1 MYLCGSQALKHW
13 SFSPFDN
20 DKDYDIIAS
29 EEELNIYDLSF
40 SGRDQ
45 FKHGKIEFID
55 IKLLNNEKLCKAP
68 YKSYRSVSVEN
79 FNCVVLRPTALY
91 IMKRSHLFRP
101 LKFARHI
108 LEFQKIKTLECSLY
122 KDDLAVLRERISLTK
137 KKYGDKVP
145 KLNKT
150 NKEFFDDSVTKYYV
164 HDDLHKI
171 VAYNPGHPIY
181 ESLKVNQEL
190 AMCEKDLWYKLS
202 HEDKVNCV
210 REEGY
215 VIALERF
222 IIPKI
227 ENGEKH
233 MSPEMAFDKALE
245 KICTTLTSGFFRD
258 FAIDNWQKIRSN
270 ISCYLGSFLSHK
282 DNLEKLK

>member
-13 SFSPFDN
+13 SFSPYDD

-29 EEELNIYDLSF
+29 EEELNKHDLSF

-55 IKLLNNEKLCKAP
+55 IKLLNNEKLCKSP

-79 FNCVVLRPTALY
+79 FNCVVIRPTALY

-108 LEFQKIKTLECSLY
+108 TEFQKIKNLECYLF

-150 NKEFFDDSVTKYYV
+150 NDEFFDDSVTKYYV

-171 VAYNPGHPIY
+171 VAYNPYNPIY
-181 ESLKVNQEL
+181 ERLKVNKEL

-227 ENGEKH
+227 ESGEKH
-233 MSPEMAFDKALE
+233 MSPEMAFDKSLE
-245 KICTTLTSGFFRD
+245 KICTTLCSGYFRD
-258 FAIDNWQKIRSN
+258 FAIDNWSEIRKN
-270 ISCYLGSFLSHK
+270 IASYLGMFLLHK
-282 DNLEKLK
+282 DSLERLK

>member
-1 MYLCGSQALKHW
+1 MYLCGSQALNYW
-13 SFSPFDN
+13 SFHPFDESKN
-20 DKDYDIIAS
+20 YDIIAS
-29 EEELNIYDLSF
+29 EEELNIHDLSF
-40 SGRDQ
+40 SGKDQ

-55 IKLLNNEKLCKAP
+55 IKLLNNEKLCRSP
-68 YKSYRSVSVEN
+68 YKSYRSVDVEN

-101 LKFARHI
+101 LKFAWHI
-108 LEFQKIKTLECSLY
+108 QQFQKLKTHECPLF
-122 KDDLAVLRERISLTK
+122 KDDLTTLRERISLTK

-150 NKEFFDDSVTKYYV
+150 NEEFFDDSVTKYYV
-164 HDDLHKI
+164 HDDIHKI
-171 VAYNPGHPIY
+171 VSYDYGHPIY
-181 ESLKVNQEL
+181 ERLKLRKEL
-190 AMCEKDLWYKLS
+190 AMCEKDLWYKLP
-202 HEDKVNCV
+202 HQDKVNCV

-227 ENGEKH
+227 ESGEKH

-245 KICTTLTSGFFRD
+245 KICTTLCSGYFRD
-258 FAIDNWQKIRSN
+258 FAIDNWQEIRSN
-270 ISCYLGSFLSHK
+270 IACYLIAFLSQK
-282 DNLEKLK
+282 NNLERLK